1 MTPEGGAHMRRA
13 WTITRALA
21 ALCLALALTGCNE
34 QATTGGSGGD
44 GGDARAKITLGFSAW
59 PGWFPWQV
67 AADQGLFAKNG
78 VNVEVKYFENYTDS
92 LNALSTGNIDA
103 NSQTLNDTVSSVAGG
118 AKQTI
123 VLVNDNS
130 TGNDQIIAREGIA
143 SVADLKGKTVA
154 AEEGTVDHYLLL
166 LALQKAGLGPSDIKF
181 TPLATDAAA
190 AAFVAGR
197 VDAVGVFAPFTTTAL
212 ERKGSRAIATSEDFP
227 GAIPDH
233 LVVDPSLVK
242 DRPDDV
248 QALVKTWFETV
259 DWIRA
264 NREQAVAIMAERAG
278 VSAADYA
285 TYDAGTTIFT
295 LQENLEAFTPG
306 TTDAHLD
313 YQARKISDFLLQTKL
328 IDTKPDLEGLLDD
341 QFVKAM
347 Q

>member
-1 MTPEGGAHMRRA
+1 MRRA
-13 WTITRALA
+13 RTIFRLLA
-21 ALCLALALTGCNE
+21 ALCLVLVLAGCNE
-34 QATTGGSGGD
+34 QATTGGAGGGGGD
-44 GGDARAKITLGFSAW
+44 RGGKITLGFSAW

-78 VNVEVKYFENYTDS
+78 VDVEVKYFENYTDS

-103 NSQTLNDTVSSVAGG
+103 NSQTLNDTISSVAGG
-118 AKQTI
+118 AKETI

-166 LALQKAGLGPSDIKF
+166 LALQKAGLGPADIKF

-212 ERKGSRAIATSEDFP
+212 ERKGSKAIATSKDFP

-233 LVVDPSLVK
+233 LVVNPSLIQ

-248 QALVKTWFETV
+248 QALVKTWFDTV
-259 DWIRA
+259 EWIRT
-264 NREQAVAIMAERAG
+264 NRDQAVAIMAKRAG
-278 VSAADYA
+278 VSPADYA

-295 LQENLEAFTPG
+295 LEKNLEAFTPG
-306 TTDAHLD
+306 SSDAHLD
-313 YQARKISDFLLQTKL
+313 YQARKITDFLLQTEL
-328 IDTKPDLEGLLDD
+328 IDAKPDLEGLLDD
-341 QFVKAM
+341 QFVKVIK
-347 Q
+347 

>member
-1 MTPEGGAHMRRA
+1 MRRA
-13 WTITRALA
+13 RTTLRVLA
-21 ALCLALALTGCNE
+21 ALCVVLALAGCNE
-34 QATTGGSGGD
+34 QATTGGAGGGGGD
-44 GGDARAKITLGFSAW
+44 TGGKITLGFSAW

-78 VNVEVKYFENYTDS
+78 VDVEVKYFENYTDS

-103 NSQTLNDTVSSVAGG
+103 NSQTLNDTISSVAGG
-118 AKQTI
+118 AKERI

-166 LALQKAGLGPSDIKF
+166 LALQKAGLGPADVKF

-212 ERKGSRAIATSEDFP
+212 ERQGSKAVATSKDFP

-233 LVVDPSLVK
+233 LVVNPSLIQ

-248 QALVKTWFETV
+248 QALVKTWFDTV
-259 DWIRA
+259 DWIRT
-264 NREQAVAIMAERAG
+264 NRDQAIAIMAKRAG
-278 VSAADYA
+278 VSPTDYA

-295 LQENLEAFTPG
+295 LENNLEAFTPG
-306 TTDAHLD
+306 STDAHLD
-313 YQARKISDFLLQTKL
+313 YQGRKITDFLLQTKL

-341 QFVKAM
+341 KFVKAIK
-347 Q
+347 

>member
-1 MTPEGGAHMRRA
+1 MRRA
-13 WTITRALA
+13 RTTLRVLA
-21 ALCLALALTGCNE
+21 ALCVVLALAGCNE
-34 QATTGGSGGD
+34 QATTGGAGGGGGD
-44 GGDARAKITLGFSAW
+44 TGGKITLGFSAW

-78 VNVEVKYFENYTDS
+78 VDVEVKYFENYTDS

-103 NSQTLNDTVSSVAGG
+103 NSQTLNDTISSVAGG
-118 AKQTI
+118 AKERI

-166 LALQKAGLGPSDIKF
+166 LALQKAGLGPADVKF

-212 ERKGSRAIATSEDFP
+212 ERQGSKAIATSKDFP

-233 LVVDPSLVK
+233 LVVNPSLIQ

-248 QALVKTWFETV
+248 QALVKTWFDTV
-259 DWIRA
+259 DWIRT
-264 NREQAVAIMAERAG
+264 NRDQAIAIMAKRAG
-278 VSAADYA
+278 VSPTDYA
-285 TYDAGTTIFT
+285 TYNAGTTIFT
-295 LQENLEAFTPG
+295 LENNLEAFTPG
-306 TTDAHLD
+306 STDAHLD
-313 YQARKISDFLLQTKL
+313 YQGRKITDFLLQTKL

-341 QFVKAM
+341 QFVKAIK
-347 Q
+347 

>member
-1 MTPEGGAHMRRA
+1 MRRA
-13 WTITRALA
+13 WTTTRALA
-21 ALCLALALTGCNE
+21 VLCLALAITGCNE
-34 QATTGGSGGD
+34 QATTDGAGGD
-44 GGDARAKITLGFSAW
+44 GGDGGGKITLGFSAW

-78 VNVEVKYFENYTDS
+78 VEVEMKYFENYTDS

-103 NSQTLNDTVSSVAGG
+103 NSQTLNDTISSVAGG

-143 SVADLKGKTVA
+143 NVSDLKGKTVA

-166 LALQKAGLGPSDIKF
+166 LALEKAGLGPSDIKF

-212 ERKGSRAIATSEDFP
+212 GRKGSKAIATSADFP

-233 LVVDPSLVK
+233 LVVSPSLVK

-248 QALVKTWFETV
+248 QAMVKTWFDTV

-264 NREQAVAIMAERAG
+264 NRDKAIAIMAERAG
-278 VSAADYA
+278 VSADDYA
-285 TYDAGTTIFT
+285 TYDAGTSIFS
-295 LQENLEAFTPG
+295 LEQNREAFAPG
-306 TTDAHLD
+306 STDAHLD
-313 YQARKISDFLLQTKL
+313 YQARKITDFLLQTEL
-328 IDTKPDLEGLLDD
+328 IDTQPDLEGLLDA
-341 QFVKAM
+341 QFIKAM

>member
-1 MTPEGGAHMRRA
+1 MRRA
-13 WTITRALA
+13 RTTLRVLA
-21 ALCLALALTGCNE
+21 ALCVVLALAGCNE
-34 QATTGGSGGD
+34 QATTGGAGGGGGD
-44 GGDARAKITLGFSAW
+44 TGGKITLGFSAW

-78 VNVEVKYFENYTDS
+78 VDVEVKYFENYTDS

-103 NSQTLNDTVSSVAGG
+103 NSQTLNDTISSVAGG
-118 AKQTI
+118 AKERI

-166 LALQKAGLGPSDIKF
+166 LALQKAGLGPADVKF

-212 ERKGSRAIATSEDFP
+212 ERQGSKAIATSKDFP

-233 LVVDPSLVK
+233 LVVNPSLIQ

-248 QALVKTWFETV
+248 QALVKTWFDTV
-259 DWIRA
+259 DWIRT
-264 NREQAVAIMAERAG
+264 NRDQAIAIMAKRAG
-278 VSAADYA
+278 VSPADYA
-285 TYDAGTTIFT
+285 TYNAGTTIFT
-295 LQENLEAFTPG
+295 LKENLEAFTPG
-306 TTDAHLD
+306 STDAHLD
-313 YQARKISDFLLQTKL
+313 YQARKITDFLLQTKL

-341 QFVKAM
+341 QFVKAIK
-347 Q
+347 

>member
-1 MTPEGGAHMRRA
+1 MRRA
-13 WTITRALA
+13 RTTFRVLA
-21 ALCLALALTGCNE
+21 ALCVVLALAGCNE
-34 QATTGGSGGD
+34 QATTGGAGGGGGD
-44 GGDARAKITLGFSAW
+44 TGGKITLGFSAW

-78 VNVEVKYFENYTDS
+78 VDVEVKYFENYTDS

-103 NSQTLNDTVSSVAGG
+103 NSQTLNDTISSVAGG
-118 AKQTI
+118 AKERI

-166 LALQKAGLGPSDIKF
+166 LALQKAGLGPADVKF

-212 ERKGSRAIATSEDFP
+212 ERQGSKAIATSKDFP

-233 LVVDPSLVK
+233 LVVNPSLIQ

-248 QALVKTWFETV
+248 QALVKTWFDTV
-259 DWIRA
+259 DWIRT
-264 NREQAVAIMAERAG
+264 NRDQAIAIMAKRAG
-278 VSAADYA
+278 VSPTDYA
-285 TYDAGTTIFT
+285 TYNAGTTIFT
-295 LQENLEAFTPG
+295 LENNLEAFTPG
-306 TTDAHLD
+306 STDAHLD
-313 YQARKISDFLLQTKL
+313 YQGRKITDFLLQTKL

-341 QFVKAM
+341 QFVKAIK
-347 Q
+347 

>member
-1 MTPEGGAHMRRA
+1 MRRA
-13 WTITRALA
+13 RTTLRVLA
-21 ALCLALALTGCNE
+21 ALCVVLALAGCNE
-34 QATTGGSGGD
+34 QATTGGAGGGGGD
-44 GGDARAKITLGFSAW
+44 TGGKITLGFSAW

-78 VNVEVKYFENYTDS
+78 VDVEVKYFENYTDS

-103 NSQTLNDTVSSVAGG
+103 NSQTLNDTISSVAGG
-118 AKQTI
+118 AKERI

-166 LALQKAGLGPSDIKF
+166 LALQKAGLGPADVKF

-212 ERKGSRAIATSEDFP
+212 ERQGSKAIATSKDFP

-233 LVVDPSLVK
+233 LVVNPSLIQ

-248 QALVKTWFETV
+248 QALVKTWFDTV
-259 DWIRA
+259 DWIRT
-264 NREQAVAIMAERAG
+264 NRDQAIAIMAKRAG
-278 VSAADYA
+278 VSPTDYA

-295 LQENLEAFTPG
+295 LENNLEAFTPG
-306 TTDAHLD
+306 STDAHLD
-313 YQARKISDFLLQTKL
+313 YQGRKITDFLLQTKL

-341 QFVKAM
+341 KFVKAIK
-347 Q
+347 

>member
-1 MTPEGGAHMRRA
+1 MRRA
-13 WTITRALA
+13 RTTLRVLA
-21 ALCLALALTGCNE
+21 AFCVVLALAGCNE
-34 QATTGGSGGD
+34 QATTGGAGGGGGD
-44 GGDARAKITLGFSAW
+44 TGGKITLGFSAW

-78 VNVEVKYFENYTDS
+78 VDVEVKYFENYTDS

-103 NSQTLNDTVSSVAGG
+103 NSQTLNDTISSVAGG
-118 AKQTI
+118 AKERI

-166 LALQKAGLGPSDIKF
+166 LALQKAGLGPADVKF

-212 ERKGSRAIATSEDFP
+212 ERQGSKAIATSKDFP

-233 LVVDPSLVK
+233 LVVNPSLIQ

-248 QALVKTWFETV
+248 QALVKTWFDTV
-259 DWIRA
+259 DWIRT
-264 NREQAVAIMAERAG
+264 NRDQAIAIMAKRAG
-278 VSAADYA
+278 VSPTDYA
-285 TYDAGTTIFT
+285 TYNAGTTIFT
-295 LQENLEAFTPG
+295 LENNLEAFTPG
-306 TTDAHLD
+306 STDAHLD
-313 YQARKISDFLLQTKL
+313 YQGRKITDFLLQTEL

-341 QFVKAM
+341 QFVKAIK
-347 Q
+347 

>member
-1 MTPEGGAHMRRA
+1 MRRA
-13 WTITRALA
+13 RTTFRVLA
-21 ALCLALALTGCNE
+21 ALCVVLALAGCNE
-34 QATTGGSGGD
+34 QATTGGAGGGGGD
-44 GGDARAKITLGFSAW
+44 TGGKITLGFSAW

-78 VNVEVKYFENYTDS
+78 VDVELKYFENYTDS

-103 NSQTLNDTVSSVAGG
+103 NSQTLNDTISSVAGG
-118 AKQTI
+118 AKERI

-166 LALQKAGLGPSDIKF
+166 LALQKAGLGPADVKF

-212 ERKGSRAIATSEDFP
+212 ERQGSKAIATSKDFP

-233 LVVDPSLVK
+233 LVVNPSLIQ

-248 QALVKTWFETV
+248 QALVKTWFDTV
-259 DWIRA
+259 DWIRT
-264 NREQAVAIMAERAG
+264 NRDQAIAIMAKRAG
-278 VSAADYA
+278 VSPTDYA

-295 LQENLEAFTPG
+295 LESNLEAFTPG
-306 TTDAHLD
+306 STDAHLD
-313 YQARKISDFLLQTKL
+313 YQGRKITDFLLQTKL

-341 QFVKAM
+341 QFVKAIK
-347 Q
+347 

>member
-1 MTPEGGAHMRRA
+1 MRRA
-13 WTITRALA
+13 RTTFRVLA
-21 ALCLALALTGCNE
+21 ALCLVLALAGCNE
-34 QATTGGSGGD
+34 QATTGGAGGGGGD
-44 GGDARAKITLGFSAW
+44 TGGKITLGFSAW

-78 VNVEVKYFENYTDS
+78 VDVEVKYFENYTDS

-103 NSQTLNDTVSSVAGG
+103 NSQTLNDTISSVAGG
-118 AKQTI
+118 AKERI

-166 LALQKAGLGPSDIKF
+166 LALQKAGLGPADVKF

-212 ERKGSRAIATSEDFP
+212 ERQGSKAVATSKDFP

-233 LVVDPSLVK
+233 LVVNPSLIQ

-248 QALVKTWFETV
+248 QALVKTWFDTV
-259 DWIRA
+259 DWIRT
-264 NREQAVAIMAERAG
+264 NRDQAIAIMAKRAG
-278 VSAADYA
+278 VSPADYA
-285 TYDAGTTIFT
+285 TYNAGTTIFT
-295 LQENLEAFTPG
+295 LENNLEAFTPG
-306 TTDAHLD
+306 STDAHLD
-313 YQARKISDFLLQTKL
+313 YQGRKITDFLLQTKL

-341 QFVKAM
+341 QFVKAIK
-347 Q
+347 

>member
-1 MTPEGGAHMRRA
+1 MRRA
-13 WTITRALA
+13 RTTFRVLP
-21 ALCLALALTGCNE
+21 ALCLVLALAGCNE
-34 QATTGGSGGD
+34 QATTGGAGGGGGDSGG
-44 GGDARAKITLGFSAW
+44 KITLGFSAW

-78 VNVEVKYFENYTDS
+78 VDVEVKYFENYTDS

-103 NSQTLNDTVSSVAGG
+103 NSQTLNDTISSVAGG
-118 AKQTI
+118 AKERI

-166 LALQKAGLGPSDIKF
+166 LALQKAGLGPADVKF

-212 ERKGSRAIATSEDFP
+212 ERQGSKAIATSKDFP

-233 LVVDPSLVK
+233 LVVNPSLIQ

-248 QALVKTWFETV
+248 QALVKTWFDTV
-259 DWIRA
+259 DWIRT
-264 NREQAVAIMAERAG
+264 NRDQAIAIMAKRAG
-278 VSAADYA
+278 VSPTDYA

-295 LQENLEAFTPG
+295 LENNLEAFTPG
-306 TTDAHLD
+306 STDAHLD
-313 YQARKISDFLLQTKL
+313 YQGRKITDFLLQTKL

-341 QFVKAM
+341 QFVKAIK
-347 Q
+347 

>member
-1 MTPEGGAHMRRA
+1 MRRA
-13 WTITRALA
+13 RTTFRVLA
-21 ALCLALALTGCNE
+21 ALCLVLALAGCNE
-34 QATTGGSGGD
+34 QATTGGAGGGGGD
-44 GGDARAKITLGFSAW
+44 TGGKITLGFSAW

-78 VNVEVKYFENYTDS
+78 VDVEVKYFENYTDS

-103 NSQTLNDTVSSVAGG
+103 NSQTLNDTISSVAGG
-118 AKQTI
+118 AKERI

-166 LALQKAGLGPSDIKF
+166 LALQKAGLGPADVKF

-212 ERKGSRAIATSEDFP
+212 ERQGSKAIATSKDFP

-233 LVVDPSLVK
+233 LVVNPSLIQ

-248 QALVKTWFETV
+248 QALVKTWFDTV
-259 DWIRA
+259 DWIRT
-264 NREQAVAIMAERAG
+264 NRDQAIAIMAKRAG
-278 VSAADYA
+278 VSPTDYA

-295 LQENLEAFTPG
+295 LENNLEAFTPG
-306 TTDAHLD
+306 STDAHLD
-313 YQARKISDFLLQTKL
+313 YQGRKISDFLLQTKL

-341 QFVKAM
+341 QFVKAIK
-347 Q
+347 

>member
-1 MTPEGGAHMRRA
+1 MRRA
-13 WTITRALA
+13 RTPHGVLA
-21 ALCLALALTGCNE
+21 ALCLVLALAGCNE
-34 QATTGGSGGD
+34 QATTGGAGGGGGD
-44 GGDARAKITLGFSAW
+44 TGGKITLGFSAW

-78 VNVEVKYFENYTDS
+78 VDVEVKYFENYTDS

-118 AKQTI
+118 AKERI

-166 LALQKAGLGPSDIKF
+166 LALQKAGLGPADVKF

-212 ERKGSRAIATSEDFP
+212 ERQGSKAIATSKDFP

-233 LVVDPSLVK
+233 LVVNPSLIQ

-248 QALVKTWFETV
+248 QALVKTWFDTV
-259 DWIRA
+259 DWIRT
-264 NREQAVAIMAERAG
+264 NRDQAIAIMAKRAG
-278 VSAADYA
+278 VSPTDYA

-295 LQENLEAFTPG
+295 LENNLEAFTPG
-306 TTDAHLD
+306 STDAHLD
-313 YQARKISDFLLQTKL
+313 YQGRKITDFLLQTKL

-341 QFVKAM
+341 QFVKAIK
-347 Q
+347 

>member
-1 MTPEGGAHMRRA
+1 MRRA
-13 WTITRALA
+13 RTTFGVLA
-21 ALCLALALTGCNE
+21 ALCHVLALAGCNE
-34 QATTGGSGGD
+34 QATTGGAGGGGGD
-44 GGDARAKITLGFSAW
+44 TGGKITLGFSAW

-78 VNVEVKYFENYTDS
+78 VDVEVKYFENYTDS

-103 NSQTLNDTVSSVAGG
+103 NSQTLNDTISSVAGG
-118 AKQTI
+118 AKERI

-166 LALQKAGLGPSDIKF
+166 LALQKAGLGPADVKF

-212 ERKGSRAIATSEDFP
+212 ERQGSKAIATSKDFP

-233 LVVDPSLVK
+233 LVVNPSLIQ

-248 QALVKTWFETV
+248 QALVKTWFDTV
-259 DWIRA
+259 DWIRT
-264 NREQAVAIMAERAG
+264 NRDQAIAIMAKRAG
-278 VSAADYA
+278 VSPTDYA

-295 LQENLEAFTPG
+295 LENNLEAFTPG
-306 TTDAHLD
+306 STDAHLD
-313 YQARKISDFLLQTKL
+313 YQGRKITDFLLQTKL

-341 QFVKAM
+341 QFVKAIK
-347 Q
+347 

>member
-1 MTPEGGAHMRRA
+1 MRRA
-13 WTITRALA
+13 RTTYGVLT
-21 ALCLALALTGCNE
+21 ALCLVLALAGCNE
-34 QATTGGSGGD
+34 QATTGGAGGGGGD
-44 GGDARAKITLGFSAW
+44 TGGKITLGFSAW

-78 VNVEVKYFENYTDS
+78 VDVEVKYFENYTDS

-118 AKQTI
+118 AKERI

-166 LALQKAGLGPSDIKF
+166 LALQKAGLGPADVKF

-212 ERKGSRAIATSEDFP
+212 ERQGSKAIATSKDFP

-233 LVVDPSLVK
+233 LVVNPSLIQ

-248 QALVKTWFETV
+248 QALVKTWFDTV
-259 DWIRA
+259 EWIRT
-264 NREQAVAIMAERAG
+264 NRDQAIAIMAKRAG
-278 VSAADYA
+278 VSPADYA

-295 LQENLEAFTPG
+295 LEDNLEAFTPG
-306 TTDAHLD
+306 STDAHLD
-313 YQARKISDFLLQTKL
+313 YQARKITDFLLQTEL

-341 QFVKAM
+341 QFVKAIE
-347 Q
+347 

>member
-1 MTPEGGAHMRRA
+1 MRRA
-13 WTITRALA
+13 RTTLRVLA
-21 ALCLALALTGCNE
+21 AFCVVLALAGCNE
-34 QATTGGSGGD
+34 QATTGGAGGGGGD
-44 GGDARAKITLGFSAW
+44 TGGKITLGFSAW

-78 VNVEVKYFENYTDS
+78 VDVEVKYFENYTDS

-103 NSQTLNDTVSSVAGG
+103 NSQTLNDTISSVAGG
-118 AKQTI
+118 AKERI

-166 LALQKAGLGPSDIKF
+166 LALQKAGLGPADVKF

-212 ERKGSRAIATSEDFP
+212 ERKGSKAIATSEDFP

-233 LVVDPSLVK
+233 LVVNPSLIQ

-248 QALVKTWFETV
+248 QALVKTWFDTV
-259 DWIRA
+259 EWIRT
-264 NREQAVAIMAERAG
+264 NRDQAIAIMAKRAG
-278 VSAADYA
+278 VSPADYA

-295 LQENLEAFTPG
+295 LEDNLEAFTPG
-306 TTDAHLD
+306 STDAHLD
-313 YQARKISDFLLQTKL
+313 YQGRKITDFLLQTKL

-347 Q
+347 K

>member
-1 MTPEGGAHMRRA
+1 MRRVR
-13 WTITRALA
+13 TICGAIA
-21 ALCLALALTGCNE
+21 ALCLALALAGCNDE
-34 QATTGGSGGD
+34 ATSGGSGAG
-44 GGDARAKITLGFSAW
+44 GGDEGGKITLGFSAW

-78 VNVEVKYFENYTDS
+78 VDVEVKYFENYTDS

-103 NSQTLNDTVSSVAGG
+103 NSQTLNDTISSVAGG
-118 AKQTI
+118 AKETI

-143 SVADLKGKTVA
+143 SVGDLKGKTVA

-166 LALQKAGLGPSDIKF
+166 LALEKAGLGPSDIKF

-212 ERKGSRAIATSEDFP
+212 ERKGSKAIATSKDFP

-233 LVVDPSLVK
+233 LVVNPSLVQ

-248 QALVKTWFETV
+248 QALVKTWFDTV
-259 DWIRA
+259 EWIAA
-264 NREQAVAIMAERAG
+264 NRDQAIAIMAERAG
-278 VSAADYA
+278 VSAADYK
-285 TYDAGTTIFT
+285 TYDAGTSIFT
-295 LQENLEAFTPG
+295 LEDNREAFTPG

-313 YQARKISDFLLQTKL
+313 FQARKITDFLLQTKL
-328 IDTKPDLEGLLDD
+328 IDAEPDLEGLLDD
-341 QFVKAM
+341 QFIKAM

>member
-1 MTPEGGAHMRRA
+1 MRRA
-13 WTITRALA
+13 RTTFRVLA
-21 ALCLALALTGCNE
+21 ALCVVLALAGCNE
-34 QATTGGSGGD
+34 QATTGGAGGGGGD
-44 GGDARAKITLGFSAW
+44 TGGKITLGFSAW

-78 VNVEVKYFENYTDS
+78 VDVELKYFENYTDS

-103 NSQTLNDTVSSVAGG
+103 NSQTMNDTISSVAGG
-118 AKQTI
+118 AKERI

-166 LALQKAGLGPSDIKF
+166 LALQKAGLGPADVKF

-212 ERKGSRAIATSEDFP
+212 ERQGSKAIATSKDFP

-233 LVVDPSLVK
+233 LVVNPSLIQ

-248 QALVKTWFETV
+248 QALVKTWFDTV
-259 DWIRA
+259 DWIRT
-264 NREQAVAIMAERAG
+264 NRDQAIAIMAKRAG
-278 VSAADYA
+278 VSPTDYA

-295 LQENLEAFTPG
+295 LENNLEAFTPG
-306 TTDAHLD
+306 STDAHLD
-313 YQARKISDFLLQTKL
+313 YQGRKITDFLLQTKL

-341 QFVKAM
+341 QFVKAIK
-347 Q
+347 

>member
-1 MTPEGGAHMRRA
+1 MRRA
-13 WTITRALA
+13 RTTLRVLA
-21 ALCLALALTGCNE
+21 ALCVVLALAGCNE
-34 QATTGGSGGD
+34 QATTGGAGGGGGD
-44 GGDARAKITLGFSAW
+44 TGAKITLGFSAW

-78 VNVEVKYFENYTDS
+78 VDVEVKYFENYTDS

-103 NSQTLNDTVSSVAGG
+103 NSQTLNDTISSVAGG
-118 AKQTI
+118 AKERI

-166 LALQKAGLGPSDIKF
+166 LALQKAGLGPADVKF

-212 ERKGSRAIATSEDFP
+212 ERQGSKAIATSKDFP

-233 LVVDPSLVK
+233 LVVNPSLIQ

-248 QALVKTWFETV
+248 QALVKTWFDTV
-259 DWIRA
+259 DWIRT
-264 NREQAVAIMAERAG
+264 NRDQAIAIMAKRAG
-278 VSAADYA
+278 VSPTDYA

-295 LQENLEAFTPG
+295 LENNLEAFTPG
-306 TTDAHLD
+306 STDAHLD
-313 YQARKISDFLLQTKL
+313 YQGRKITDFLLQTKL

-341 QFVKAM
+341 QFVKAIK
-347 Q
+347 

>member
-1 MTPEGGAHMRRA
+1 MRRA
-13 WTITRALA
+13 RTTRGVLA
-21 ALCLALALTGCNE
+21 ALCLVLALAGCNE
-34 QATTGGSGGD
+34 QATTGGAGGGGGD
-44 GGDARAKITLGFSAW
+44 TGGKITLGFSAW

-78 VNVEVKYFENYTDS
+78 VDVEVKYFENYTDS

-118 AKQTI
+118 AKERI

-166 LALQKAGLGPSDIKF
+166 LALQKAGLGPADVKF

-212 ERKGSRAIATSEDFP
+212 ERQGSKAIATSKDFP

-233 LVVDPSLVK
+233 LVVNPSLIQ

-248 QALVKTWFETV
+248 QALVKTWFDTV
-259 DWIRA
+259 DWIRT
-264 NREQAVAIMAERAG
+264 NRDQAIAIMAKRAG
-278 VSAADYA
+278 VSPADYA

-295 LQENLEAFTPG
+295 LEDNLEAFTPG
-306 TTDAHLD
+306 STDAHLD
-313 YQARKISDFLLQTKL
+313 YQSRKITDFLLQTKL

-341 QFVKAM
+341 QFVKAIK
-347 Q
+347 

>member
-1 MTPEGGAHMRRA
+1 V
-13 WTITRALA
+13 LA
-21 ALCLALALTGCNE
+21 ALCVVLALAGCNE
-34 QATTGGSGGD
+34 QATTGGAGGGGGD
-44 GGDARAKITLGFSAW
+44 TGGKITLGFSAW

-78 VNVEVKYFENYTDS
+78 VDVEVKYFENYTDS

-103 NSQTLNDTVSSVAGG
+103 NSQTLNDTISSVAGG
-118 AKQTI
+118 AKERI

-166 LALQKAGLGPSDIKF
+166 LALQKAGLGPADVKF

-212 ERKGSRAIATSEDFP
+212 ERQGSKAIATSKDFP

-233 LVVDPSLVK
+233 LVVNPSLIQ

-248 QALVKTWFETV
+248 QALVKTWFDTV
-259 DWIRA
+259 DWIRT
-264 NREQAVAIMAERAG
+264 NRDQAIAIMAKRAG
-278 VSAADYA
+278 VSPTDYA

-295 LQENLEAFTPG
+295 LENNLEAFTPG
-306 TTDAHLD
+306 STDAHLD
-313 YQARKISDFLLQTKL
+313 YQGRKITDFLLQTKL

-341 QFVKAM
+341 QFVKAIK
-347 Q
+347 

>member
-1 MTPEGGAHMRRA
+1 MRRA
-13 WTITRALA
+13 RTTFRVLP
-21 ALCLALALTGCNE
+21 ALCLVLALAGCND
-34 QATTGGSGGD
+34 QATTGGAGGGGGDSGG
-44 GGDARAKITLGFSAW
+44 KITLGFSAW

-78 VNVEVKYFENYTDS
+78 VDVEVKYFENYTDS
-92 LNALSTGNIDA
+92 LNALSTGNVDA
-103 NSQTLNDTVSSVAGG
+103 NSQTLNDTISSVAGG
-118 AKQTI
+118 AKERI

-166 LALQKAGLGPSDIKF
+166 LALQKAGLGPADVKF

-212 ERKGSRAIATSEDFP
+212 ERQGSKAIATSKDFP

-233 LVVDPSLVK
+233 LVVNPSLIQ

-248 QALVKTWFETV
+248 QALVKTWFDTV
-259 DWIRA
+259 DWIRT
-264 NREQAVAIMAERAG
+264 NRDQAIAIMAKRAG
-278 VSAADYA
+278 VSPTDYA

-295 LQENLEAFTPG
+295 LENNLEAFTPG
-306 TTDAHLD
+306 STDAHLD
-313 YQARKISDFLLQTKL
+313 YQGRKISDFLLQTKL

-341 QFVKAM
+341 QFVKAIK
-347 Q
+347 

>member
-1 MTPEGGAHMRRA
+1 MRRA
-13 WTITRALA
+13 RTTGGMLA
-21 ALCLALALTGCNE
+21 ALCLVLALAGCNE
-34 QATTGGSGGD
+34 QATTGGAGGGGGD
-44 GGDARAKITLGFSAW
+44 TGGKITLGFSAW

-78 VNVEVKYFENYTDS
+78 VDVEVKYFENYTDS

-118 AKQTI
+118 AKERI

-130 TGNDQIIAREGIA
+130 TGNDQIIAQEGIA

-166 LALQKAGLGPSDIKF
+166 LALQKAGLGPADVKF

-212 ERKGSRAIATSEDFP
+212 ERQGSKAIATSKDFP

-233 LVVDPSLVK
+233 LVVNPSLIQ

-248 QALVKTWFETV
+248 QALVKTWFDTV
-259 DWIRA
+259 DWIRT
-264 NREQAVAIMAERAG
+264 NRDQAIAIMAKRAG
-278 VSAADYA
+278 VSPADYA
-285 TYDAGTTIFT
+285 TYNAGTTIFT
-295 LQENLEAFTPG
+295 LKENLEAFTPG
-306 TTDAHLD
+306 STDAHLD
-313 YQARKISDFLLQTKL
+313 YQARKITDFLLQTKL

-341 QFVKAM
+341 QFVKAIK
-347 Q
+347 

>member
-1 MTPEGGAHMRRA
+1 MRRA
-13 WTITRALA
+13 RTICHALA
-21 ALCLALALTGCNE
+21 ALCLALVVAGCNQE
-34 QATTGGSGGD
+34 ATTGGSGAA
-44 GGDARAKITLGFSAW
+44 GGDAQNGKITLGFSAW

-67 AADQGLFAKNG
+67 AAEQGLFAKNG
-78 VNVEVKYFENYTDS
+78 VDVEVKYFENYTDS
-92 LNALSTGNIDA
+92 LNALATGNIDA
-103 NSQTLNDTVSSVAGG
+103 NSQTLNDTISSVAGG
-118 AKQTI
+118 AKETI

-130 TGNDQIIAREGIA
+130 TGNDQIIAQKEIA
-143 SVADLKGKTVA
+143 SVTDLKGKTVA

-212 ERKGSRAIATSEDFP
+212 ERPGSRAIATSKDFP

-233 LVVDPSLVK
+233 LVVNPSLVK

-248 QALVKTWFETV
+248 QALVKTWFDTL

-278 VSAADYA
+278 VSAADYN
-285 TYDAGTTIFT
+285 TYDAGTSIFT
-295 LQENLEAFTPG
+295 LEQNLEAFTPG
-306 TTDAHLD
+306 STDAHLD
-313 YQARKISDFLLQTKL
+313 YQARKITDFLLQTKL
-328 IDTKPDLEGLLDD
+328 IDTEPDLDGLLDD

>member
-1 MTPEGGAHMRRA
+1 MRRA
-13 WTITRALA
+13 RTTFRVLP
-21 ALCLALALTGCNE
+21 ALCLVLALAGCNE
-34 QATTGGSGGD
+34 QATTGGAGGGGGD
-44 GGDARAKITLGFSAW
+44 TGGKITLGFSAW

-78 VNVEVKYFENYTDS
+78 VDVEVKYFENYTDS
-92 LNALSTGNIDA
+92 LNALSTGNVDA
-103 NSQTLNDTVSSVAGG
+103 NSQTLNDTISSVAGG
-118 AKQTI
+118 AKERI

-166 LALQKAGLGPSDIKF
+166 LALQKAGLGPADVKF

-212 ERKGSRAIATSEDFP
+212 ERQGSKAIATSKDFP

-233 LVVDPSLVK
+233 LVVNPSLIQ

-248 QALVKTWFETV
+248 QALVKTWFDTV
-259 DWIRA
+259 EWIRT
-264 NREQAVAIMAERAG
+264 NRDQAIAIMAKRAG
-278 VSAADYA
+278 VSPTDYA

-295 LQENLEAFTPG
+295 LENNLEAFTPG
-306 TTDAHLD
+306 STDAHLD
-313 YQARKISDFLLQTKL
+313 YQGRKITDFLLQTEL

-341 QFVKAM
+341 QFVKAIK
-347 Q
+347 